1 MPCWQWDVFG
11 WFNSGDFIDFI
22 VQLAQSTF
30 TQTQLAQNSGQLGCV
45 DVTYSRIETRWH
57 VGTRNVPGNQNR
69 MISLCVLKSIE
80 TEQVHSRLE
89 LKITNGTGVSVT
101 STLG

>member
-11 WFNSGDFIDFI
+11 WFNSGDFIA

-45 DVTYSRIETRWH
+45 DVTYPRIETCWSAA
-57 VGTRNVPGNQNR
+57 TRNVPGNQNR
-69 MISLCVLKSIE
+69 MISVCVLKSIE
-80 TEQVHSRLE
+80 TEEVHSRTE
-89 LKITNGTGVSVT
+89 LKITNGADVPVT
-101 STLG
+101 STLC